1 MVRGSERSRR
11 LSPTII
17 HLVRLPLERQ
27 GCRDP
32 ERCGGGSHSATGAVL
47 RETSCIRGAG
57 TPVASQSPSASPAS
71 SPVQIALARRGAP
84 ALKATPRAVSRC
96 EGPRA
101 AARPIT
107 KQGER
112 RATVY
117 SLGRGGPTAE
127 NAWFQG
133 KTGARAKFA

>member
-57 TPVASQSPSASPAS
+57 TPVASQSVAIGVAGLIAGADSA
-71 SPVQIALARRGAP
+71 GAP
-84 ALKATPRAVSRC
+84 GRPGAESNAQSSLAL
-96 EGPRA
+96 
-101 AARPIT
+101 
-107 KQGER
+107 
-112 RATVY
+112 
-117 SLGRGGPTAE
+117 
-127 NAWFQG
+127 
-133 KTGARAKFA
+133 